1 MAYVFRMSKITVV
14 FSLIKV
20 FTKRD
25 MASRNRID
33 TLRVEDEQ
41 STINL

>member
-1 MAYVFRMSKITVV
+1 MAYVLSMSKITVV

-25 MASRNRID
+25 TANRNRIGIFY
-33 TLRVEDEQ
+33 LED
-41 STINL
+41 N

>member
-1 MAYVFRMSKITVV
+1 MYNIFNIKKFLLKIN
-14 FSLIKV
+14 
-20 FTKRD
+20 